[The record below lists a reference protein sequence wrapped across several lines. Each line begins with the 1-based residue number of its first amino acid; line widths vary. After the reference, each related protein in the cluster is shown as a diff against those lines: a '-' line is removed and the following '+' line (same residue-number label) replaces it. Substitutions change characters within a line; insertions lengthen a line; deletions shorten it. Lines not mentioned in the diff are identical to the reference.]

1 MNGRLALLHPSRG
14 VCNFH
19 QAFPKMNAV
28 KAVLFLSIVVGSAT
42 STNAFLH
49 PSSATLA
56 AIANTATTTTVSR
69 KKTRASITAASSTTT
84 KSDNDDD
91 VGSTLASA
99 SFNLIKGAVGS
110 GVLSLPAGVAAY
122 GDVPK
127 ALIPTTSTLLLLGTI
142 SAYTFHL
149 LGRLTAIVDDERLKK
164 KDGSS
169 CISVTSIGQ
178 LWDHEVGTSSS
189 WLISLV
195 VLITCYGTCLAYSIT
210 LGDTCKSLAETAGLS
225 GLLSTRRFNVAAIS
239 LLGVYPMA
247 RLKSLEALA
256 PASISGVVGILVTC
270 IVMALRAMP
279 GGAYT
284 TTGRATNYLASLAPE
299 LTPSFGVTG
308 LRGTK
313 SLLVISSML
322 ATAFLV
328 HMSSPEFYQTLKNKS
343 PARFAKLSTIGFVC
357 TAGISALMMILGFLT
372 FGGASKGMILNNYS
386 TLDSGATICRLL
398 MGVSLL
404 GSYGFLSNAIRN
416 AYYQISYKGK
426 EISLDIHYRT
436 SRLLVGSVTALALLM
451 NDAGFV
457 VSVNGAVLG
466 STLIYIIPAFLFL
479 KSTERRVAE
488 GALKVSS
495 LLRIERWWNRGLI
508 SLGAFLALAGAWM
521 SVVNSFFPH
530 LL

>member
-1 MNGRLALLHPSRG
+1 MTSI
-14 VCNFH
+14 
-19 QAFPKMNAV
+19 MNA
-28 KAVLFLSIVVGSAT
+28 KAAVIFVLSIVVGSAT

-49 PSSATLA
+49 PSA
-56 AIANTATTTTVSR
+56 ALATTTTLTVSR
-69 KKTRASITAASSTTT
+69 KKTRASTTAASSTTS
-84 KSDNDDD
+84 KIDNDND

-122 GDVPK
+122 GDVRK
-127 ALIPTTSTLLLLGTI
+127 ALIPTTSILLMLGAI

-149 LGRLTAIVDDERLKK
+149 LGRLTAIVDDERLKR
-164 KDGSS
+164 KDGSGS
-169 CISVTSIGQ
+169 ISVTSIGQ
-178 LWDHEVGTSSS
+178 LWDHEVGSSSS

-210 LGDTCKSLAETAGLS
+210 LGDTFKSLAETAGLS

-239 LLGVYPMA
+239 MLGVYPMA
-247 RLKSLEALA
+247 RLRSLEALA
-256 PASISGVVGILVTC
+256 PVSISGVVGIFVTC

-279 GGAYT
+279 GGAYSAAT
-284 TTGRATNYLASLAPE
+284 TTGIATNYLASLAPE

-308 LRGTK
+308 LRGPK

-328 HMSSPEFYQTLKNKS
+328 HMSSPEFYQTLKDAS
-343 PARFAKLSTIGFVC
+343 PTRFAKLSTIGFAC

-386 TLDSGATICRLL
+386 TLDSGATLCRLL

-404 GSYGFLSNAIRN
+404 GSYGFLSNAVRN

-426 EISLDIHYRT
+426 EITDAIHYRS

-466 STLIYIIPAFLFL
+466 SSLIYIIPAFLFL

>member
-1 MNGRLALLHPSRG
+1 M
-14 VCNFH
+14 
-19 QAFPKMNAV
+19 KIAV
-28 KAVLFLSIVVGSAT
+28 KAAIVLSIVVGSAT
-42 STNAFLH
+42 STDAFLH
-49 PSSATLA
+49 PSAALATA
-56 AIANTATTTTVSR
+56 STTVVSR
-69 KKTRASITAASSTTT
+69 KKIRASTTAT
-84 KSDNDDD
+84 KSDNDDEDD

-122 GDVPK
+122 GDVRK
-127 ALIPTTSTLLLLGTI
+127 ALLPTTSILLLLGTI

-149 LGRLTAIVDDERLKK
+149 LGRLTAIVNDERLKK
-164 KDGSS
+164 TKDDSS
-169 CISVTSIGQ
+169 SSDICSDVSSITSIGQ

-210 LGDTCKSLAETAGLS
+210 LGDTFKSLAETAGLS
-225 GLLSTRRFNVAAIS
+225 GLLCTRQFNVAAIS

-256 PASISGVVGILVTC
+256 PVSISGVVGILVTC

-279 GGAYT
+279 GGVYSAAT
-284 TTGRATNYLASLAPE
+284 TTAGRTTNYLASLAPD

-308 LRGTK
+308 LRGPK

-343 PARFAKLSTIGFVC
+343 PTRFAKLSAIGFAG

-372 FGGASKGMILNNYS
+372 FGGNSKGMILNNYS

-426 EISLDIHYRT
+426 EKITDAIHYRT
-436 SRLLVGSVTALALLM
+436 SRLLVGSVTALALLT

-466 STLIYIIPAFLFL
+466 SALIYIIPAFLFL

-495 LLRIERWWNRGLI
+495 LLRFEQWWNRGLI
-508 SLGAFLALAGAWM
+508 SLGTFLALAGAWM

>member
-1 MNGRLALLHPSRG
+1 
-14 VCNFH
+14 
-19 QAFPKMNAV
+19 
-28 KAVLFLSIVVGSAT
+28 
-42 STNAFLH
+42 
-49 PSSATLA
+49 
-56 AIANTATTTTVSR
+56 
-69 KKTRASITAASSTTT
+69 
-84 KSDNDDD
+84 
-91 VGSTLASA
+91 
-99 SFNLIKGAVGS
+99 
-110 GVLSLPAGVAAY
+110 
-122 GDVPK
+122 
-127 ALIPTTSTLLLLGTI
+127 
-142 SAYTFHL
+142 
-149 LGRLTAIVDDERLKK
+149 
-164 KDGSS
+164 
-169 CISVTSIGQ
+169 
-178 LWDHEVGTSSS
+178 
-189 WLISLV
+189 
-195 VLITCYGTCLAYSIT
+195 
-210 LGDTCKSLAETAGLS
+210 
-225 GLLSTRRFNVAAIS
+225 
-239 LLGVYPMA
+239 MA

-256 PASISGVVGILVTC
+256 PVSISGVVGILVTC

-279 GGAYT
+279 GGVYSAAT
-284 TTGRATNYLASLAPE
+284 TTAGRTTNYLASLAPD

-308 LRGTK
+308 LRGPK

-343 PARFAKLSTIGFVC
+343 PTRFAKLSAIGFAG

-372 FGGASKGMILNNYS
+372 FGGNSKGMILNNYS
-386 TLDSGATICRLL
+386 TLDFGATICRLL

-426 EISLDIHYRT
+426 EKITDAIHYRT

-466 STLIYIIPAFLFL
+466 SALIYIIPAFLFL

>member
-1 MNGRLALLHPSRG
+1 M
-14 VCNFH
+14 
-19 QAFPKMNAV
+19 
-28 KAVLFLSIVVGSAT
+28 GSAT

-49 PSSATLA
+49 PSAALAKTMNAVKTVIFLSIVVGSATSTDAFLHPSA
-56 AIANTATTTTVSR
+56 ALATTTASTTVVSR
-69 KKTRASITAASSTTT
+69 KKTRASTTAAT
-84 KSDNDDD
+84 KSDNDDDD

-122 GDVPK
+122 GDVRK
-127 ALIPTTSTLLLLGTI
+127 ALIPTTSILLLLGTI

-149 LGRLTAIVDDERLKK
+149 LGRLTAIVEDERSKK

-210 LGDTCKSLAETAGLS
+210 LGDTFKSLAETAGLS

-256 PASISGVVGILVTC
+256 PASIIGVVGIIVTC

-279 GGAYT
+279 GGAYSAAT
-284 TTGRATNYLASLAPE
+284 TTGRATNYLASLAPG
-299 LTPSFGVTG
+299 LTPSFGVMG
-308 LRGTK
+308 LRGPK

-328 HMSSPEFYQTLKNKS
+328 HMSSPEFYQTLKDKS

-386 TLDSGATICRLL
+386 TLDSGATICRML
-398 MGVSLL
+398 MCVSLL
-404 GSYGFLSNAIRN
+404 GSYGFLSNAVRN

-426 EISLDIHYRT
+426 EITDAVHYRT

-466 STLIYIIPAFLFL
+466 SALIYIIPAFLFL

>member
-1 MNGRLALLHPSRG
+1 
-14 VCNFH
+14 
-19 QAFPKMNAV
+19 MNAV
-28 KAVLFLSIVVGSAT
+28 KTVLFLSIVVGSAT

-49 PSSATLA
+49 PSSAILA
-56 AIANTATTTTVSR
+56 TIATTTIVSR
-69 KKTRASITAASSTTT
+69 KKTRASTTAASSTTT
-84 KSDNDDD
+84 KDNDDD

-122 GDVPK
+122 GDVRK
-127 ALIPTTSTLLLLGTI
+127 ALIPTTSILLLLGTI

-149 LGRLTAIVDDERLKK
+149 LGRLTAIVDDERSKK

-169 CISVTSIGQ
+169 STSVTSIGQ

-195 VLITCYGTCLAYSIT
+195 VLITCYGTCLAYSII
-210 LGDTCKSLAETAGLS
+210 LGDTFKSLAETAGLS

-279 GGAYT
+279 GGAYSA
-284 TTGRATNYLASLAPE
+284 GRATNYLASLAPG
-299 LTPSFGVTG
+299 LRPSHGVTG
-308 LRGTK
+308 LRGPK

-328 HMSSPEFYQTLKNKS
+328 HMSSPEFYQTLKDKS

-404 GSYGFLSNAIRN
+404 GSYGFLSNAVRN

-426 EISLDIHYRT
+426 EITDAIHYRT

-466 STLIYIIPAFLFL
+466 SALIYIIPAFLFL